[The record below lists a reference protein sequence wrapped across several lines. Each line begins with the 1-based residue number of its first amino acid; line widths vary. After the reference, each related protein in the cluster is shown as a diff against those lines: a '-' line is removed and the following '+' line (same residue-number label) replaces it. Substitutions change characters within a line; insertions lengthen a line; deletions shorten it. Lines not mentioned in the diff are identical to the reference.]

1 MLTATWHGAVG
12 FPTILFVEN
21 ETYIREWKWT
31 DFWLCKF
38 ASCSSP
44 APSAFHGGKNHGC
57 LSGLSK
63 TFTGHVLEI
72 CVSLLSQESSQSSS
86 SAWDTDL
93 FCLVKW
99 DHGVLLILPKNGGG
113 KGTSWWYRS
122 VETTRVR
129 TMGKD
134 ACTPV
139 TMEQT
144 LSGSNCAI
152 RRNSQLRVH
161 TLDLCH
167 LTFFSSISVGLIFIW
182 NKPPQTT
189 FYRF

>member
-21 ETYIREWKWT
+21 ETYIREWKRT

-38 ASCSSP
+38 ASCSPP
-44 APSAFHGGKNHGC
+44 APSVFHGGQNHGR

-63 TFTGHVLEI
+63 TFTGHLLEI

-99 DHGVLLILPKNGGG
+99 DHVVLLILPKNGGG
-113 KGTSWWYRS
+113 GKGTSWWYRY

-139 TMEQT
+139 TMELT

-152 RRNSQLRVH
+152 RRNSQLGAH

-167 LTFFSSISVGLIFIW
+167 LTFFSHQFPLA
-182 NKPPQTT
+182 
-189 FYRF
+189 